1 MIVIDTNVVSEV
13 TRNRPS
19 RAVEA
24 WFDSQ
29 ARDNLFLCAPVVAE
43 LRYGVERLPVGR
55 RRDLLDHAIQKIVTE
70 GFPDRVLPVDR
81 EAAHEFG
88 RILARRDRLG
98 RPIGAMDGLIAA
110 VAVVHGAAIATRDV
124 EDFSEL
130 GIDIID
136 PFATTTE

>member
-1 MIVIDTNVVSEV
+1 MIVIDTNVVSEI
-13 TRNRPS
+13 TRDRPS

-29 ARDNLFLCAPVVAE
+29 VRDSLFLCVPVLAE
-43 LRYGVERLPVGR
+43 LRYGIERLPAGR
-55 RRDLLDHAIQKIVTE
+55 RRDLLDQVILKIVEE
-70 GFPDRVLPVDR
+70 GFPNRVLPVDR

-88 RILARRDRLG
+88 RILAKRDRLG

-124 EDFSEL
+124 EDFSDL

-136 PFATTTE
+136 PFASTTG